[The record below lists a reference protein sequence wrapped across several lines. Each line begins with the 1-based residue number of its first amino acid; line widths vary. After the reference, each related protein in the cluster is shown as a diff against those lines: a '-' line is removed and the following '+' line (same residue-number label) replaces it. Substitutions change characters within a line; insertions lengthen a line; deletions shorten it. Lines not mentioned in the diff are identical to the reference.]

1 MREDIVKVVQVIPR
15 LDGGGV
21 ERGTLEI
28 AKALV
33 EAGHEAKVI
42 SAGGRMVSSLED
54 LGAEHITM
62 DLGRKSLAILRTI
75 RPLRDWLRSEQADV
89 LHPRSRMPAWVCF
102 SALRNTA
109 GIRTRL
115 ATSVHGLHSVNAY
128 SAVVTKGELIEVVS
142 ETAKQYLLENYARV
156 KESRIRLIYRGIDKA
171 THFPEFAPAAQWMA
185 NWQEEIGGGQRPLIT
200 LPGRLSRL
208 KGHEYLFDIVRSL
221 AKRGTFVY
229 ALIVGG
235 PEPGREKYVQDL
247 RGQVESDPILA
258 DSVRF
263 LGHRTDLREIMCV
276 SDIVLSLSNKPE
288 AFGRTV
294 LEALSLGT
302 KVVGFDHGGVGEM
315 LGRLFPEGAVP
326 VGDTDSAAHVIS
338 ALLVGEATIGD
349 HDWTL
354 ERMCQSTLEM
364 YEELV

>member
-1 MREDIVKVVQVIPR
+1 MKVVQVIPR

-42 SAGGRMVSSLED
+42 SAGGRMVPALED
-54 LGAEHITM
+54 SGAEHITM
-62 DLGRKSLAILRTI
+62 DLGKKSPATLRAI
-75 RPLRDWLRSEQADV
+75 RPLRDWLRSEQVDV
-89 LHPRSRMPAWVCF
+89 LHPRSRLPAWVCLL
-102 SALRNTA
+102 ALRNSV

-115 ATSVHGLHSVNAY
+115 ATSVHGLHSVNTY
-128 SAVVTKGELIEVVS
+128 SAVVTRGELIEAVS
-142 ETAKQYLLENYARV
+142 ETAKQYLLQNYPRV
-156 KESRIRLIYRGIDKA
+156 EESRVRLIYRGIDKA
-171 THFPEFAPAAQWMA
+171 THFPEFAPSAKWFAAWY
-185 NWQEEIGGGQRPLIT
+185 EEIRNGERPLLT

-221 AKRGTFVY
+221 ARNNTSVY

-235 PEPGREKYVQDL
+235 PEPGREKYVQEL
-247 RGQVESDPILA
+247 TGEVESDPVLA

-315 LGRLFPEGAVP
+315 LGRLFPVGAVP
-326 VGDTDSAAHVIS
+326 VGDTESAARVIS
-338 ALLVGEATIGD
+338 SLLVGRPTIGD
-349 HDWTL
+349 HEWTL
-354 ERMCQSTLEM
+354 ERMCQSTIEM